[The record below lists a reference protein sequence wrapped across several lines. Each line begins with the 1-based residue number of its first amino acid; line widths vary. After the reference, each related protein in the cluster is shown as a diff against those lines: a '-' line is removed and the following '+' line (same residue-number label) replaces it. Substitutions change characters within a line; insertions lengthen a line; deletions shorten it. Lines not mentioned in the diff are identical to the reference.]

1 MVVAVG
7 QIRLLVAADKD
18 KSIRGLVGINMS
30 MDDIAGRK
38 ALIKA
43 SGLKEGRIL
52 DIGMGDCGCMS
63 FFLAKRGFD
72 VIGIDHSP
80 NAVHDSRK
88 DAKKERFKGTF
99 EARLANAENLPF
111 GDNEFDAVFAYHSMH
126 HMDNVEKVIDELFRV
141 CKKEGV
147 ILPSDPHEKGRKAY
161 EHEPDSDGFLI
172 KPIKYRVKRIYI
184 KVFG

>member
-1 MVVAVG
+1 
-7 QIRLLVAADKD
+7 
-18 KSIRGLVGINMS
+18 MS
-30 MDDIAGRK
+30 MDDLAGRK

-63 FFLAKRGFD
+63 FFLSRRGFD

-88 DAKKERFKGTF
+88 DAKKEKFKGTF

-111 GDNEFDAVFAYHSMH
+111 KDNEFDAVSAYHSIH
-126 HMDNVEKVIDELFRV
+126 HMDNLKKVISEMFRV
-141 CKKEGV
+141 CKTSGLILISDLHKE
-147 ILPSDPHEKGRKAY
+147 GRKAY
-161 EHEPDSDGFLI
+161 EHEDDNGRFLR
-172 KPIKYRVKRIYI
+172 KL
-184 KVFG
+184 